1 VRWLGK
7 ESGISESE
15 RGQDDAVMVLLNFLY
30 LHLVGEGNQIHTLV
44 PRLSRRLLNFGKK
57 EKKRLG
63 IGADDS
69 IR

>member
-30 LHLVGEGNQIHTLV
+30 LHLVGEGNQIRTLV
-44 PRLSRRLLNFGKK
+44 PRLRNFGKK

-63 IGADDS
+63 IRADDT

>member
-44 PRLSRRLLNFGKK
+44 PRLRNFGKK

-63 IGADDS
+63 IGADDT